1 MKRKII
7 LLVTA
12 AWMFCVCT
20 NAQNEPAQAYDP
32 TTTNDT
38 TNVVYVTYDGN
49 SASAVV
55 CENIKNLVIIT
66 ISGANVS
73 IVQSSQVGLS
83 TGEITYELTG
93 SSTNGSFYMEG
104 AYKANVSLRGLTLTN
119 PSGPAIDIQNGK
131 RIEIGIKRDTQNTLA
146 DGTSTALDAWKGA
159 LQCKGHIEFKG
170 YGTLDVYGNYA
181 NAIWAKEYI
190 TVRNCTINVR
200 KAVKD
205 GINCNQYFAM
215 ESGLI
220 NISGVADDGISIGLK
235 NNDTSAENTGNFTMT
250 GGTINIDTHG
260 ISGQAV
266 NATGKTSVA
275 TTATLNTSWTQGVES
290 IQSSEVSMQKVVRDG
305 QVVIIRDGKTYNL
318 NGTRID

>member
-7 LLVTA
+7 LLATA
-12 AWMFCVCT
+12 VWALC
-20 NAQNEPAQAYDP
+20 AYAGGRNEVAQAYEP
-32 TTTNDT
+32 ATTNDT

-49 SASAVV
+49 GASAVV
-55 CENIKNLVIIT
+55 CENIMNLVTIT
-66 ISGANVS
+66 ISGANVR
-73 IVQSSQVGLS
+73 IVQSSQVGVS
-83 TGEITYELTG
+83 TGEISYELTG
-93 SSTNGSFYMEG
+93 NSSNGSFYLEG
-104 AYKANVSLRGLTLTN
+104 AYKATVALRGLTLTN

-131 RIEIGIKRDTQNTLA
+131 RIEIGIKRDTHNTLT
-146 DGTSTALDAWKGA
+146 DGTSSKVDAWKGA

-215 ESGLI
+215 ESGVI
-220 NISGVADDGISIGLK
+220 NISGVADDGISVGLK

-250 GGTINIDTHG
+250 GGTINIDTRG
-260 ISGQAV
+260 ISGKAV

-275 TTATLNTSWTQGVES
+275 ATATLNTSWTQGMENA
-290 IQSSEVSMQKVVRDG
+290 QSNEVHSTKEIRDG
-305 QVVIIRDGKTYNL
+305 QVLIIRNGKTYNM
-318 NGTRID
+318 NGIIIN